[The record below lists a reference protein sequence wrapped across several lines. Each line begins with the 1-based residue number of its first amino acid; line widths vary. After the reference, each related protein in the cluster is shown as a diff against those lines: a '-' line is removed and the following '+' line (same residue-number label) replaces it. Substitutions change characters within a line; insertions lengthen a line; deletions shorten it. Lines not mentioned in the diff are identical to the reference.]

1 MSKQDELT
9 INAPDGAV
17 LIVIGDVPEEF
28 DRTGAMG
35 GSWTGKW
42 NEGKVSYK
50 IGVPL
55 ENGTIM
61 VFNISDGYTLETLTG
76 FTEGDA
82 GAYLN
87 DLIANGMAYSATQDA
102 YDQVYVNSFNVV
114 EVDASFFETELG
126 VLDEDERAIIQSG
139 GTVNLANQ
147 IEDFTSQ
154 VKAVNANKTL
164 WNNGLYQDIVMEYY
178 FKFNDPNLAVSL
190 AKNDARFGNVLN
202 QVGMSMEEVTA
213 TDRYNTD
220 QNALDRDIKANV
232 AYVDDLLEGMEGD
245 LDAETKEWV
254 AREYTYKRWNDR
266 YLRSQLLLATDPY
279 SGNEE
284 DLDTGF
290 ALQLAKGKVTQTEDG
305 ETEIQ
310 ALLDMYLPKA
320 QHASYQDN
328 MKMHAG
334 KYRNDPEY
342 AKELEEDLKDL
353 RFTLYPQYDRN
364 LKWSTI
370 ETGALNTINKAWGMQ
385 VDPGG
390 TYGYVVDKIIDLND
404 ALKAQ
409 SFLIDEGLNLN
420 IENVVGSF
428 AKDMMTAFGG
438 SIARSQDYIEPTQN
452 RRI

>member
-1 MSKQDELT
+1 MTNTIIIMRANNINGEIKIFNTLPSTWNGINHYMGGFASSPVEVLEEEGFYEVVDPQYDPAIEELGELYLEDNKYYYTVIQKTWSETLAELKKQKLNQLKYNTKAKLENTDWYYIRKLDRN
-9 INAPDGAV
+9 I
-17 LIVIGDVPEEF
+17 DVP
-28 DRTGAMG
+28 
-35 GSWTGKW
+35 
-42 NEGKVSYK
+42 
-50 IGVPL
+50 
-55 ENGTIM
+55 
-61 VFNISDGYTLETLTG
+61 
-76 FTEGDA
+76 
-82 GAYLN
+82 
-87 DLIANGMAYSATQDA
+87 Q
-102 YDQVYVNSFNVV
+102 
-114 EVDASFFETELG
+114 EV
-126 VLDEDERAIIQSG
+126 EDERAIIQSG

-147 IEDFTSQ
+147 IEDFTAQ

-320 QHASYQDN
+320 QHTSYQDN